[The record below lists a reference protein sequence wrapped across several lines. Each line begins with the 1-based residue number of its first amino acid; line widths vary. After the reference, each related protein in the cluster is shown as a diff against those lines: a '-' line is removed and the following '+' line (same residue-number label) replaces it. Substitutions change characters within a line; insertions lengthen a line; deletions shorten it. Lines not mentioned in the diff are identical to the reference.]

1 MGMARGEPEGD
12 RGAGGA
18 RGEPVA
24 GSAIAATF
32 ASAAYDA
39 HADALRGH
47 LAAYTRDA
55 AAAEDLLHEAFIRL
69 LTEVSAGRLPRHPR
83 AWLFRVGSNLA
94 ASRARHHGVARRRA
108 AELVRREVVPSPEE
122 QLIERESAR
131 MLAGRLDVLPSD
143 VRAALLLSASGYSG
157 AEIAERIGRSELA
170 TRSLISRH
178 RSRLRRSAVAA
189 A

>member
-1 MGMARGEPEGD
+1 MGMARGEPDGD

-24 GSAIAATF
+24 GSAITAAL
-32 ASAAYDA
+32 ASAAYDE
-39 HADALRGH
+39 HADALRNH
-47 LAAYTRDA
+47 LAGYTRDA

-69 LTEVSAGRLPRHPR
+69 LTELSAGRPPRHLR

-108 AELVRREVVPSPEE
+108 SELVRREVAPSPEDE
-122 QLIERESAR
+122 LIERESAR
-131 MLAGRLDVLPSD
+131 ILAGRLQGLPAD
-143 VRAALLLSASGYSG
+143 VRAALLLSAIGYTG
-157 AEIAERIGRSELA
+157 AEIADHIGRTELA
-170 TRSLISRH
+170 TRSLICRH